1 MHLLIYGCILG
12 ILLGGVYALMASGL
26 ALVWG
31 IMRVLNIAQAIC
43 VILGSYLAFT
53 ASSVLHVDPL
63 LAIIPVAVLM
73 FLLGV
78 AIYYAFLRPIR
89 RERESLSILVTYAVA
104 IGIEG
109 TLGLVY
115 STSLRHTETSYVT
128 QSFDVGGFQI
138 PAVELYAFL
147 ISIAILGLLALLLQ
161 RTRLGRALR
170 AATQNPTAARLLGV
184 DIDRVA
190 ALGFGIG
197 ISTAAAAGAV
207 YGMLYSF
214 NPNSHYDLIGIL
226 LAIVVLGGFGS
237 MRGAIVAAL
246 ILGVASSEVFVYWPL
261 WANLSFYG
269 ILALVLL
276 FRPQGLWGLPNWA
289 TQ

>member
-12 ILLGGVYALMASGL
+12 ILLGGVYGLMASGL

-31 IMRVLNIAQAIC
+31 IMRVLNIAQAVC

-53 ASSVLHVDPL
+53 AFTVLHVDPML
-63 LAIIPVAVLM
+63 AVLPISVVM
-73 FLLGV
+73 FVFGV
-78 AIYYAFLRPIR
+78 GIYYAFLRPIR
-89 RERESLSILVTYAVA
+89 RDRESLSILVTYAIA

-109 TLGLVY
+109 ALGLIY
-115 STSLRHTETSYVT
+115 TTSLQHTGTSYAT
-128 QSFDVGGFQI
+128 QSFEVGGFQI
-138 PAVELYAFL
+138 PTVELYAFL
-147 ISIAILGLLALLLQ
+147 ISVAILGLLALMLQ

-184 DIDRVA
+184 DIDRVSA
-190 ALGFGIG
+190 VGFGIG

-207 YGMLYSF
+207 YGMIYSF

-246 ILGVASSEVFVYWPL
+246 ILGVIASVVFIYWPL
-261 WANLSFYG
+261 WANLSFFG
-269 ILALVLL
+269 VVVVVLL
-276 FRPQGLWGLPNWA
+276 FRPQGLWGVPNWA